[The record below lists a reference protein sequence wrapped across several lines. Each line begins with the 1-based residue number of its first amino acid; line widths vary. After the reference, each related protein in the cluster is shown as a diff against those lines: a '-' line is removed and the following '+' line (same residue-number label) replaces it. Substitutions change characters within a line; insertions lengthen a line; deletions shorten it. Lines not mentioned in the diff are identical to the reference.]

1 MSGHLSIGDRWRII
15 SLSLDQGMTTN
26 QIASV
31 INCTSRTVRNILQ
44 LFRETNNVIEREERG
59 HVLDDI
65 HHLPYV
71 IKIDVC
77 AHHCPEPD
85 GIQWMTD
92 YPKVSKCDDPRPWV
106 PSVFK
111 WALETPNN
119 QQQNHES
126 LPQVQ
131 AFVDALEQLLDE
143 PHVGI
148 QERQRTDTSPD
159 NGIEPDESR

>member
-1 MSGHLSIGDRWRII
+1 MLPLVYDPERKHDHDLLLQYRVNYPFD
-15 SLSLDQGMTTN
+15 SLRPEQRYAFF
-26 QIASV
+26 I
-31 INCTSRTVRNILQ
+31 CCRNYQ
-44 LFRETNNVIEREERG
+44 D
-59 HVLDDI
+59 VLDDI